1 MKLTE
6 EQLRNAAMKARE
18 KELAALPA
26 KMYCPDYEVSEQ
38 FEQAVQQILI
48 QIEQGTL
55 KPDTVRMGWQYYT
68 KRSAAV
74 FLLCAGLACATMPE
88 TVMAA
93 CQRIVEMVENVLE
106 EYTEFRFDSATE
118 NKVQFVPVTLNYLPN
133 NMEVVRYRE
142 FSNGIMLRYENK
154 EYYFSLEQT
163 LVNGDNDVVYILDTE
178 DALVEKQIDGDKELT
193 IIFKNNLYQY
203 VMLFDSYTVIG
214 ETNLSYE

>member
-1 MKLTE
+1 
-6 EQLRNAAMKARE
+6 
-18 KELAALPA
+18 
-26 KMYCPDYEVSEQ
+26 
-38 FEQAVQQILI
+38 
-48 QIEQGTL
+48 
-55 KPDTVRMGWQYYT
+55 
-68 KRSAAV
+68 
-74 FLLCAGLACATMPE
+74 
-88 TVMAA
+88 
-93 CQRIVEMVENVLE
+93 MVENVLE

-214 ETNLSYE
+214 ETNLSYEELINILKNITTGF